1 MTQLSPSRATESLP
15 VTPSPYSPLSST
27 TNLPT
32 TSSPPTV
39 KVQVGIA
46 DPSLSQND
54 TLVNQLVQLINAV
67 YTVAEEGI
75 FNDVYRRTTPSDLK
89 NLIQPSE
96 LALAWISSSSS
107 DPNPPPSQYDSPT
120 SKIIG
125 CARVQSLSATHG
137 VFGML
142 VCDPNHRGSGAGKKL
157 VEFAEGYCKDVLGK
171 TVMQCE
177 LLVSTEFE
185 HPFKVRMHSWYERM
199 GYKVVR
205 IGDFGAEYP
214 HLKPCLVTDVEFRV
228 YEKPL

>member
-1 MTQLSPSRATESLP
+1 MTQLSPNPAAESLP
-15 VTPSPYSPLSST
+15 VTPSPYSPLSSA

-32 TSSPPTV
+32 TSASPV

-54 TLVNQLVQLINAV
+54 TLVNQLVELINAV

-89 NLIQPSE
+89 NLIQTSE
-96 LALAWISSSSS
+96 LALAWIYS
-107 DPNPPPSQYDSPT
+107 DPNAPSQYDSPT
-120 SKIIG
+120 SRIIG
-125 CARVQSLSATHG
+125 CARVQSLSPTHG

-157 VEFAEGYCKDVLGK
+157 VEFSEEHCKNVLGK

-185 HPFKVRMHSWYERM
+185 HSFKVRMHSWYERM

-205 IGDFGAEYP
+205 KGDFGGEYP
-214 HLKPCLVTDVEFRV
+214 HLKPCLVADVEFRV
-228 YEKPL
+228 YEKPLY